1 MSPQESPRTF
11 DSPPLPARGEPSVE
25 TAPASR
31 NLLVDGQVRID
42 DYDPKWPYL
51 FEREA
56 ERIREAL
63 GERVLRLEHT
73 GSTSVPGLA
82 AKPCVD
88 MLLLVADSAD
98 EDAYVPDL
106 EAAGYVLVVREP
118 DWHEHRCFKGPDVN
132 VNLHVHTVGDPEAD
146 RILAF
151 RDRLRAD
158 PADRAEY
165 QRVKR
170 SLSERKWERIQDYAD
185 AKSEVVEAII
195 GRAMAERGA

>member
-1 MSPQESPRTF
+1 MSLEEAPRSPA
-11 DSPPLPARGEPSVE
+11 SPPLPARGEPIVE
-25 TAPASR
+25 TAHTSR
-31 NLLVDGQVRID
+31 NLLVDGRVRLD
-42 DYDPKWPYL
+42 AYDPKWPYL

-63 GERVLRLEHT
+63 GDRVLRLEHT
-73 GSTSVPGLA
+73 GSTSVPGLV

-98 EDAYVPDL
+98 EDAYVPAL
-106 EAAGYVLVVREP
+106 EAAGYVLVIREP

-132 VNLHVHTVGDPEAD
+132 INLHVHTVGDPEAD

-151 RDRLRAD
+151 RDRLRAT

-165 QRVKR
+165 EGVKR
-170 SLSERKWERIQDYAD
+170 RLSERTWDRIQDYAD

-195 GRAMAERGA
+195 ARAMAERGA